1 MTHARKSKAR
11 ELKRLAREVGALGA
25 ELRLAERKER
35 TRIEAVDPTFALSAR
50 NLVRYLALRRHDR
63 RALQRSLAQLGLSS
77 LGRAEEWV
85 AATVELVARALHGL
99 AAHPKAVRG
108 GELPAPDMDLGAD
121 LLERN
126 TRALLGEPPAKRE
139 VRIMVTMPSE
149 AADDYSLVRDLLA
162 GGMDV
167 MRINCAHD
175 DEARWKKMI
184 GHLRRAEKVLG
195 RRSQV
200 LMDLAGPKLR
210 TGPVE
215 PGPAVLRV
223 RPQRDAFGV
232 VTAPA
237 RVWLTP
243 QEDPREPVASAD
255 AVLPVPARWLAA
267 LKPGALIVFDDARG
281 SHRKW
286 KLVDSGDEGAWA
298 EATKTAYLV
307 PRTVLACERKGQV
320 RTAKL
325 GALPGREGSILLR
338 EGDSL
343 VLTRALRPGMPA
355 KLDRGGKLLRP
366 ATIGCTLPVVFRDAR
381 AGERIYFDDGRIG
394 GVIEKAGKDRLLVR
408 VLRARPGGVALRA
421 DKGINL
427 PDTALR
433 TRALSDKDRRDLEFV
448 ARHADMAGLSFAD
461 TVADVRSLRTA
472 LARLRPRP
480 PAIVLKVETRR
491 GFEALP
497 AMLLEAMRARSCGVM
512 IARGDLA
519 VECGFERLAEVQE
532 EILWVCEA
540 AHVPVIWA
548 TEVLDTLAKRGAPT
562 RAEITDAAMSM
573 RAECVMLNKGRYI
586 REALRS
592 LDDILRRMSSHQTKK
607 RAMLRELRIARG
619 L

>member
-1 MTHARKSKAR
+1 MRHASKSRAR
-11 ELKRLAREVGALGA
+11 ELKRLAREVEALGA
-25 ELRLAERKER
+25 ELRLAERKAR
-35 TRIEAVDPTFALSAR
+35 ARIDAVDSTFALSAR

-85 AATVELVARALHGL
+85 AATVELVARALRGL

-126 TRALLGEPPAKRE
+126 TRALLGEPPARRE

-175 DEARWKKMI
+175 DEARWKRMI
-184 GHLRRAEKVLG
+184 GHLRRAEKALG
-195 RRSQV
+195 RRSRV

-215 PGPAVLRV
+215 RGPAVLRV
-223 RPQRDAFGV
+223 RPQRDAFGA

-237 RVWLTP
+237 RVWLTA
-243 QEDPREPVASAD
+243 QEDPREPVAPAD

-267 LKPGALIVFDDARG
+267 LEPGDLIVFDDARG

-286 KLVDSGDEGAWA
+286 KLVDSGEEGAWA
-298 EATKTAYLV
+298 QAAKTAYLV
-307 PRTVLACERKGQV
+307 PGTVLARERKGQV
-320 RTAKL
+320 LTAKVA
-325 GALPGREGSILLR
+325 ALPAREGSILLR
-338 EGDSL
+338 EGDGL
-343 VLTRALRPGMPA
+343 VLTRALRPGTPA
-355 KLDRGGKLLRP
+355 KLDRSGKLLRP

-381 AGERIYFDDGRIG
+381 AGEHIYFDDGKIG

-408 VLRARPGGVALRA
+408 VQRARPGGVALRA

-448 ARHADMAGLSFAD
+448 ARHADMVGLSFAD

-540 AHVPVIWA
+540 AHVPVVWA

-573 RAECVMLNKGRYI
+573 RAECVMLNKGPYI